1 MSFDLRLR
9 SSHSLL
15 YNAPKGKEDP
25 KGALYPVHEKSALPW
40 NFRGVEW
47 GRWRNI
53 KTHIKRSGGL
63 QENGSAILKGT
74 LRRRVQGVTQDTNIT
89 AAEFREM
96 LDHDDLRV
104 PEQHRS
110 ELSTEY
116 EAIFGHL
123 LHENSDP
130 PLDQGLTAPEFI
142 ESKDRPQVF
151 LTDAPGLVYI
161 TQTLSPVGS
170 PTSQEAPHTLQVQAS
185 AGERRIPNQTC
196 IVKLLPSPWEYP
208 EGFNRYPPLELRFK
222 VDPESGRVDQPT
234 LKAIHS
240 STIADAMFPS
250 QECDVRFRRQKSI
263 SLGILDDPANPR
275 PEHGVA
281 RSELIS
287 YVSQSRLNPLSD
299 NELKP
304 SQILHV
310 KLPEWMI
317 SPPEPPGSED
327 EREERS
333 PLTTVKY
340 FSTSLEYRREFAFD
354 WNGMELYQTVVQGG
368 ITGGKRSEFRLCWN
382 NREGADSSAEAPRI
396 AELEDGGKVVDQV
409 KPSPEAMAQI
419 VAVPDTEATDGI
431 SGEPILNTELED
443 VDEPGDKI
451 TEATTDQ
458 SLLHTHQGPYPSQN
472 PRFSFADFLTN
483 TTDLVE
489 WLGEFLPSKK
499 WRFTTQFKE
508 DRAVQS
514 GVGDTEWSFRGGRGT
529 SRGRGGRGG
538 RGSGSSRGS
547 GGSGGRGR
555 RYTGAAGSNWGR
567 YND

>member
-1 MSFDLRLR
+1 M
-9 SSHSLL
+9 
-15 YNAPKGKEDP
+15 PKGKEDP

-53 KTHIKRSGGL
+53 KTHIKCSGGL
-63 QENGSAILKGT
+63 QENGSEILKGT

-130 PLDQGLTAPEFI
+130 PLDKGLTAPEFI

-151 LTDAPGLVYI
+151 LTDAPGLAYI
-161 TQTLSPVGS
+161 TQTLSPIGS
-170 PTSQEAPHTLQVQAS
+170 PISTSKEAFHTSQVQAS
-185 AGERRIPNQTC
+185 AGERRTPDQTC

-222 VDPESGRVDQPT
+222 VDPESGSVGQPI
-234 LKAIHS
+234 LKVIHS

-275 PEHGVA
+275 PEYGVA

-287 YVSQSRLNPLSD
+287 YISQSRLNPLRD
-299 NELKP
+299 KELKI

-317 SPPEPPGSED
+317 SSSERPGSED
-327 EREERS
+327 GREERS

-382 NREGADSSAEAPRI
+382 NREGADSLAEAPRI
-396 AELEDGGKVVDQV
+396 AELEDGDKVVDQV

-419 VAVPDTEATDGI
+419 LAVPDTEATDGI
-431 SGEPILNTELED
+431 PGEPILNTDLED
-443 VDEPGDKI
+443 VDESGDKI

-458 SLLHTHQGPYPSQN
+458 SLRRAHRGPYPSQN

-489 WLGEFLPSKK
+489 WLGKFLASKE

-514 GVGDTEWSFRGGRGT
+514 GISGTEWSPISDTEWSPRGGRGT

-538 RGSGSSRGS
+538 RGRGSRGS
-547 GGSGGRGR
+547 RGTGR